1 MVDILGKIMDVPHRL
16 FGSIGKKVN
25 KVIKPIGKS
34 ISKGAKGTPGKI
46 EKVETLSKEQQ
57 KLLRKTTRH
66 VDVKDFDVSKD
77 KTFMAGQNFVKDML
91 NPSSK
96 AYAKFEKPYMKQFQK
111 TLMPK
116 LAQRFA
122 QQNAMGGGGLK
133 AAAEHEAGSL
143 SERLAALRTQGMGN
157 AAQQAMKYAQVQPNI
172 YQNMIN
178 TSLGTPSQG
187 FMVMPGEEGWGQAL
201 LGGAAQGAGQGLS
214 NWASRPAQPQS
225 PPIKTVD
232 PMNQYP
238 MQLNY
243 GRP

>member
-1 MVDILGKIMDVPHRL
+1 M
-16 FGSIGKKVN
+16 
-25 KVIKPIGKS
+25 
-34 ISKGAKGTPGKI
+34 SKAKL
-46 EKVETLSKEQQ
+46 EKVKSQSKEQQ
-57 KLLRKTTRH
+57 KLLRKTLRH
-66 VDVKDFDVSKD
+66 VDIKDFDVSKD

-116 LAQRFA
+116 LQERFS
-122 QQNAMGGGGLK
+122 QQSQGLQS
-133 AAAEHEAGSL
+133 AAEHEAGSL
-143 SERLAALRTQGMGN
+143 SERLQALRAQGMGN

-178 TSLGTPSQG
+178 TALGTPAQG
-187 FMVMPGEEGWGQAL
+187 YAVMPGQEGWGQAL
-201 LGGAAQGAGQGLS
+201 LRGVAQGTGQVAA
-214 NWASRPAQPQS
+214 NWASRPQQPQS
-225 PPIKTVD
+225 PPIKAVD